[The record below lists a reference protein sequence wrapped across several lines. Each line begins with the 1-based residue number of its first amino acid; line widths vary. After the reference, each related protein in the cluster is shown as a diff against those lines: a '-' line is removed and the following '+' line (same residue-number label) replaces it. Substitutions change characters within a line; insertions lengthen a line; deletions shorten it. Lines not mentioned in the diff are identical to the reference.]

1 VIALA
6 AKRRAPIAPEVP
18 TLEEAGG
25 PPVEIDSWIA
35 LVAPR
40 GTPVEAVRRI
50 NADVNRLMA
59 DPEVLERMR
68 LFGYA
73 PAPLAPEEIAALI
86 RADAR
91 KNAEIVRRTGA
102 SAD

>member
-1 VIALA
+1 
-6 AKRRAPIAPEVP
+6 
-18 TLEEAGG
+18 
-25 PPVEIDSWIA
+25 
-35 LVAPR
+35 
-40 GTPVEAVRRI
+40 
-50 NADVNRLMA
+50 
-59 DPEVLERMR
+59 MR

>member
-1 VIALA
+1 MR
-6 AKRRAPIAPEVP
+6 K
-18 TLEEAGG
+18 
-25 PPVEIDSWIA
+25 
-35 LVAPR
+35 
-40 GTPVEAVRRI
+40 I

-59 DPEVLERMR
+59 NPDVLERMR
-68 LFGYA
+68 LFGYE
-73 PAPLAPEEIAALI
+73 PAPLSPEEIAALI